1 MTHIDFSREKE
12 TPSDTAMQIICTVN
26 HKKTNSLKN
35 IKCKQSAEIVTRK
48 INQLFRK
55 HSWYSDVLVDH
66 ESQKV
71 FFVLFLKWSLK
82 SNAGLRSDINF
93 IHIE

>member
-26 HKKTNSLKN
+26 HKKNKFVKKN
-35 IKCKQSAEIVTRK
+35 KCKQSAEIVTRK

-55 HSWYSDVLVDH
+55 HSLYSDGLAEH

-71 FFVLFLKWSLK
+71 YFVLFLKWCLK
-82 SNAGLRSDINF
+82 SNAGLRSDIKF

>member
-12 TPSDTAMQIICTVN
+12 TPNDTAMQIICTVN
-26 HKKTNSLKN
+26 HKKQIRLK
-35 IKCKQSAEIVTRK
+35 KMGKQSAEIVTRK
-48 INQLFRK
+48 IYQLFRK
-55 HSWYSDVLVDH
+55 HSLYSGGLAEH

-71 FFVLFLKWSLK
+71 FFVLFLKWCLK
-82 SNAGLRSDINF
+82 SNAGLRSDIKF